1 MRLTRIPKWP
11 TVIAIA
17 AVLLV
22 PVAILTVQFDVIARV
37 RAVGIGKAV
46 SKTWNRVRRHGIVAT
61 WRSLGTPVDALP
73 VVGSTLRYSLFDPR
87 SMPPLEDSATRNAM
101 PEYHDVPGVD
111 VAQLPPSQDGSRKFD
126 TWYRSG
132 GDDLSSK
139 YSSLDQISVR
149 NVRYLEPAWSYT
161 SGSDLG
167 DSTKTGGVTVET
179 NPVVVGNRLF
189 LSSIDGDLL
198 ALDAETGKEIWRL
211 ALPAP
216 VAKRGLVWEPNS
228 DFAQSRLFVPSNKGV
243 FAVNAATG
251 EVLKAFGKN
260 GVVGSGTSLIA
271 PLIVNDRLI
280 VATLA
285 PAVEAYDLVT
295 GALIWSR
302 PLLEKLDST
311 GTSLAGG
318 APWGGMSA
326 DVKRHTVF
334 VVTGNPRQA
343 LIGTTRPGKNSYSCS
358 VVAIDTRT
366 GAVIWSFQE
375 VSHDLWDLDIAAA
388 PVLATISR
396 AGRRIDVVAV
406 LTKLGNTLLL
416 DRDHGKSI
424 FGYRLRRAPV
434 SAVPG
439 EQTAAY
445 QPVFTLPEP
454 FASQAFAPDHITDLT
469 DSAKRTV
476 TRKLRG
482 AKYGFFEPPTIGG
495 KIAYYGLH
503 GGAEWPGGAVDP
515 TQGILY
521 VPSNQ
526 IPWIVRTE
534 YTDVNATA
542 KSGAD
547 LAGHALY
554 NTKCARCHGVARRGS
569 FEWEGA
575 GDAYFPALTGITLL
589 RSKELLKSVAYFN
602 EHHEGIKVGPAV
614 GVDELR
620 TLQEYFA
627 ALDKRS
633 DQQRS
638 FALNAFWQLVLDD
651 RGNPGNKA
659 PWGLLTALDLNTG
672 KKLWQVPFG
681 QLDHLRE
688 DGAPVRG
695 LQNMGGVTA
704 TAGRVLFATGTTDN
718 KVRAYDAANGD
729 ELWSYRLPAAGS
741 TIPTVY
747 AVNGTQY
754 VVVVATGGV
763 FRGFSGR
770 SDRVIAFKL
779 PAARR

>member
-1 MRLTRIPKWP
+1 M
-11 TVIAIA
+11 
-17 AVLLV
+17 
-22 PVAILTVQFDVIARV
+22 
-37 RAVGIGKAV
+37 
-46 SKTWNRVRRHGIVAT
+46 
-61 WRSLGTPVDALP
+61 
-73 VVGSTLRYSLFDPR
+73 
-87 SMPPLEDSATRNAM
+87 
-101 PEYHDVPGVD
+101 
-111 VAQLPPSQDGSRKFD
+111 
-126 TWYRSG
+126 
-132 GDDLSSK
+132 
-139 YSSLDQISVR
+139 
-149 NVRYLEPAWSYT
+149 RYLEPAWSYT

-198 ALDAETGKEIWRL
+198 ALDAETGKEIWRR

-216 VAKRGLVWEPNS
+216 VAKRGLVWEPND
-228 DFAQSRLFVPSNKGV
+228 DFVKSRLFVPSSKGV
-243 FAVNAATG
+243 FAVSAATG
-251 EVLKAFGKN
+251 EVLRAFGKD

-271 PLIVNDRLI
+271 PLIVDDRLI

-295 GALIWSR
+295 GTLMWTR
-302 PLLEKLDST
+302 PLLETVDRA

-334 VVTGNPRQA
+334 VVTGNPRTA

-366 GAVIWSFQE
+366 GAVRWSFQE
-375 VSHDLWDLDIAAA
+375 VNHDLWDLDIPAA
-388 PVLATISR
+388 PILTTVSR
-396 AGRRIDVVAV
+396 AGRRVDVVAV

-416 DRDHGKSI
+416 DRDHGGSI

-439 EQTAAY
+439 EQTAPY

-454 FASQAFAPDHITDLT
+454 FASQAFTPDHITDVSE
-469 DSAKRTV
+469 SAKRTV

-495 KIAYYGLH
+495 KIAYYGIH

-534 YTDVNATA
+534 YTDVKAAAN
-542 KSGAD
+542 SGTD
-547 LAGHALY
+547 LAGHAVY
-554 NTKCARCHGVARRGS
+554 KAKCAQCHGVSRRGS

-589 RSKELLKSVAYFN
+589 RTREQLESVAYFN
-602 EHHEGIKVGPAV
+602 EQHEGTKISTVPGM
-614 GVDELR
+614 DELR
-620 TLQEYFA
+620 TLHEYFA
-627 ALDKRS
+627 ALDRRS

-651 RGNPGNKA
+651 RGNPGSKP
-659 PWGLLTALDLNTG
+659 PWGLLTAIDLNTG
-672 KKLWQVPFG
+672 RKLWQVPFG
-681 QLDHLRE
+681 QLDNLRQ
-688 DGAPVRG
+688 DDAPVRG
-695 LQNMGGVTA
+695 LQNQGGVAA
-704 TAGRVLFATGTTDN
+704 TAGGLLFATGTTDN
-718 KVRAYDAANGD
+718 KVRAYDATDGD
-729 ELWSYRLPAAGS
+729 ELWSYQLPAAGS
-741 TIPTVY
+741 IL
-747 AVNGTQY
+747 ALNC
-754 VVVVATGGV
+754 
-763 FRGFSGR
+763 R
-770 SDRVIAFKL
+770 S
-779 PAARR
+779 